1 MLTVKDSLNVSN
13 NIMHLYDWIVEGEI
27 ELGGLEQKN
36 KYREKMIPIYT
47 AYITNMIRCYSGTP
61 MASEL
66 LEWYEFNV
74 DFIGFMNPWEINE
87 SLENIIQK
95 DLRKAS

>member
-13 NIMHLYDWIVEGEI
+13 NIMHLYNWIIEGEI
-27 ELGGLEQKN
+27 ALNGLEQKN
-36 KYREKMIPIYT
+36 KYRAKMVPIYT

-66 LEWYEFNV
+66 LEWYEFNA
-74 DFIGFMNPWEINE
+74 DFIGFLNPWEINQ

>member
-13 NIMHLYDWIVEGEI
+13 NIMHLYDWIVESEI
-27 ELGGLEQKN
+27 KLNSLEQKN
-36 KYREKMIPIYT
+36 RYREKMITIYT

-74 DFIGFMNPWEINE
+74 DFIGFTNPEEINQ
-87 SLENIIQK
+87 SLENIVQK